1 MLIKSVEELIKFRK
15 EFADINKGKL
25 VVTNGCFDII
35 HVGHVRYLEQARN
48 LGSALLV
55 GVNSDSS
62 VRELK
67 GKTRPVNPESCRA
80 EVLNALKFV
89 DFTFI
94 FDGKTA
100 SEFLSLCKPD
110 IYVKGGD
117 YSIEE
122 LPEREILKEINCK
135 VHFLP
140 FHEGFS
146 TTRILNGDNIS

>member
-15 EFADINKGKL
+15 DFADTNKGEL

-35 HVGHVRYLEQARN
+35 HVGHVRYLEQAKK

-55 GVNSDSS
+55 GVNSDFS

-67 GKTRPVNPESCRA
+67 GKTRPVNPELCRA
-80 EVLNALKFV
+80 EVLNALKSV

-100 SEFLSLCKPD
+100 SEFLALCKPN